1 MLTTTTEGIGLRMP
15 TVMDQQATE
24 EKNEMSRISSFVGA
38 IAIADLVKSTLGPKG
53 MDQILQPMSDEGGNN
68 RIQITNDGATIL
80 KSVYVDNGAAKI
92 LIDCSKTQDTVVGDG
107 TTTVA
112 VLAGE
117 LLREA
122 EKLVDKKIHP
132 QTIIKAY
139 RAARDKS
146 LEVLTAQAMDN
157 SSNKEQLYQ
166 DLINIAK
173 TTLSSKLVTHEKE
186 FFAKMVVDAVLRLG
200 DTPSLDLIKVIKT
213 PGGTLQDS
221 FLAEGF
227 ILEKAI
233 SVGCPK
239 EKINPKILIA
249 NTAMDYDKIKI
260 YGSRVKVDSIEKV
273 AEIEQAEKEKMKAKV
288 DKILAY
294 GCDIFINR
302 QLIYQYPEQLMGEKD
317 VMVIE
322 HADFDGV
329 ERLAAVTG
337 GEILST
343 FDNPNPAVLGTC
355 EKVEEIMIG
364 EDKVIKFSGCK
375 NKKACSIVLRGASA
389 HLLEEAER
397 SLHDALCVVCETV
410 KSHLVVYGG
419 GYCEMKLA
427 QEVDNLANTFKGK
440 ESLAIESFARAL
452 RQLPTIIAD
461 NAGLD
466 SSELVSNL
474 KNEIFKGSTSAGLD
488 VNKATV
494 GDMKELGIFECFKVK
509 EQALLSACEAAEM
522 IIRVD
527 MTFTAPPRQRSPEDE
542 RPC

>member
-1 MLTTTTEGIGLRMP
+1 
-15 TVMDQQATE
+15 
-24 EKNEMSRISSFVGA
+24 MS
-38 IAIADLVKSTLGPKG
+38 
-53 MDQILQPMSDEGGNN
+53 
-68 RIQITNDGATIL
+68 
-80 KSVYVDNGAAKI
+80 
-92 LIDCSKTQDTVVGDG
+92 
-107 TTTVA
+107 
-112 VLAGE
+112 
-117 LLREA
+117 
-122 EKLVDKKIHP
+122 
-132 QTIIKAY
+132 
-139 RAARDKS
+139 
-146 LEVLTAQAMDN
+146 
-157 SSNKEQLYQ
+157 
-166 DLINIAK
+166 
-173 TTLSSKLVTHEKE
+173 
-186 FFAKMVVDAVLRLG
+186 
-200 DTPSLDLIKVIKT
+200 
-213 PGGTLQDS
+213 
-221 FLAEGF
+221 
-227 ILEKAI
+227 
-233 SVGCPK
+233 K

-427 QEVDNLANTFKGK
+427 QEVDNLANTFKRF
-440 ESLAIESFARAL
+440 L
-452 RQLPTIIAD
+452 
-461 NAGLD
+461 
-466 SSELVSNL
+466 
-474 KNEIFKGSTSAGLD
+474 
-488 VNKATV
+488 
-494 GDMKELGIFECFKVK
+494 
-509 EQALLSACEAAEM
+509 
-522 IIRVD
+522 
-527 MTFTAPPRQRSPEDE
+527 
-542 RPC
+542 

>member
-24 EKNEMSRISSFVGA
+24 ETNEMSRISSFVGA
-38 IAIADLVKSTLGPKG
+38 IAIADLVNSTLGPKG
-53 MDQILQPMSDEGGNN
+53 MDKILQPMSDEGGNN
-68 RIQITNDGATIL
+68 QIMITNDGATIL

-92 LIDCSKTQDTVVGDG
+92 LIDCSKTQDSVVGDG

-139 RAARDKS
+139 REARDKAIET
-146 LEVLTAQAMDN
+146 LKTLARDN
-157 SSNKEQLYQ
+157 SQDKDKLYA

-173 TTLSSKLVTHEKE
+173 TTLSSKLVTHEKD

-200 DTPSLDLIKVIKT
+200 DTPSLDLIKVIKK
-213 PGGTLQDS
+213 PGGTLKDS

-239 EKINPKILIA
+239 EKTNPKILIA
-249 NTAMDYDKIKI
+249 NTPMDYDKIKI

-288 DKILAY
+288 DKILSY

-302 QLIYQYPEQLMGEKD
+302 QLVYQYPEQLMAEKD

-322 HADFDGV
+322 HADFDGI

-343 FDNPNPAVLGTC
+343 FDSPNEGVLGTC

-389 HLLEEAER
+389 HLLDEAER
-397 SLHDALCVVCETV
+397 SLHDALCVICETV
-410 KSHLVVYGG
+410 KSHKVVYGG
-419 GYCEMKLA
+419 GFCEMVMAKEVEKLS
-427 QEVDNLANTFKGK
+427 NTLKGK
-440 ESLAIESFARAL
+440 ESLAVESFARAL
-452 RQLPTIIAD
+452 RQIPTIIAD

-474 KNEIFKGSTSAGLD
+474 KSEIFNGPKAQGLD
-488 VNKATV
+488 VYTGTV
-494 GDMKELGIFECFKVK
+494 GDMEKLGVFECYKVK

-527 MTFTAPPRQRSPEDE
+527 MTFTAPPRQRESEE
-542 RPC
+542 GRPC